1 MAKQTGTKTK
11 VAKRKDP
18 NAPKRAM
25 SAFFI
30 WMGENRERLKKPG
43 MGVADVAKAAGV
55 EWRKLT
61 DKSKWEKMAEND
73 KKRYEV
79 EMGKYRSQ

>member
-1 MAKQTGTKTK
+1 
-11 VAKRKDP
+11 
-18 NAPKRAM
+18 M

-61 DKSKWEKMAEND
+61 DKSKWEKKAEDD